1 MRFKMKSEMSGLLN
15 HLREGIVPDVDA
27 TEAEITAKLLEKDA
41 PLLADDE
48 NLEDELEAEDDA
60 VADDDLALD
69 LEGGDDF
76 EIGGDDFGDAGF
88 GGDDAAENAP
98 HKLPL
103 ATEGL
108 NQYYIQLTT
117 TDGGVTTDAV
127 VTNQDNEVLVSADAS
142 EGQVDII
149 TFLTDAASQL
159 GITNFSIDILDKLIV
174 PLLDASPTLDMENAE
189 EVEAD
194 VDAAEEEAEEIDA
207 GLEADEDIM
216 GDGDA
221 PDEEE
226 EDDKDAN
233 ESVAFDGVT
242 YTYSLT
248 EAGVTIGNKTM
259 ALPES
264 LTALYTAN
272 ESASMVSDII
282 EAMDVEARKSIL
294 EDAVSADDL
303 NIDNATDTNELPAD
317 GEEVID
323 NMDEGFEED
332 VAVDGTKS
340 AGAIARDYKDGN
352 LDTFVEDV
360 RKLGGVNF
368 ITTVRDTKL
377 MSHEDIAGMLDV
389 LFKLTS
395 E

>member
-41 PLLADDE
+41 PLLADEE
-48 NLEDELEAEDDA
+48 NLEDELEAEDDV

-76 EIGGDDFGDAGF
+76 EMGEDDFGDAGF
-88 GGDDAAENAP
+88 GGGEADDNAP

-117 TDGGVTTDAV
+117 TDSGVTTDAV

-149 TFLTDAASQL
+149 SFLTDAANQL
-159 GITNFSIDILDKLIV
+159 GITNFAIDILDKLIV
-174 PLLDASPTLDMENAE
+174 PLLDASPTLDMDNVDD
-189 EVEAD
+189 VEAD

-207 GLEADEDIM
+207 ELEADEDIM

-221 PDEEE
+221 PDEE

-272 ESASMVSDII
+272 ESASMVSDIL

-332 VAVDGTKS
+332 SEGSKAEEIVNNY
-340 AGAIARDYKDGN
+340 INGN
-352 LDTFVEDV
+352 LRDFVAGVKEFGGAAVLNAIRTEELMPQEDV
-360 RKLGGVNF
+360 AKMLEVF
-368 ITTVRDTKL
+368 FK
-377 MSHEDIAGMLDV
+377 MS
-389 LFKLTS
+389 S
-395 E
+395 